1 MKIKIPTQAELK
13 PLYDEAV
20 EGQTEAQ
27 WMETFL
33 AAVAKMLRKN
43 PLWYRAYGIYWWGLK
58 QMLIERE
65 LISSDFIDAEW
76 AEKVQY
82 EQPAY
87 HLLAAFAYHDERQD
101 IGALEDDT
109 HVIELEDGAID
120 SYVLIDEDFELVAVA
135 NAIS

>member
-13 PLYDEAV
+13 PLYDEAI

-33 AAVAKMLRKN
+33 ATVAKMLRKN

-58 QMLIERE
+58 QMLIERD
-65 LISSDFIDAEW
+65 LITSDFIDAEW

-87 HLLAAFAYHDERQD
+87 LLLAAFAYHDERQD

-109 HVIELEDGAID
+109 HVIELDDGAID
-120 SYVLIDEDFELVAVA
+120 SYVLIDEDFELSAVA
-135 NAIS
+135 YALS

>member
-43 PLWYRAYGIYWWGLK
+43 PLWHRAYGIYWWGLK
-58 QMLIERE
+58 QMLIERD
-65 LISSDFIDAEW
+65 LIASDFIDAEW

-120 SYVLIDEDFELVAVA
+120 SYVLIDEDFDLVAVA